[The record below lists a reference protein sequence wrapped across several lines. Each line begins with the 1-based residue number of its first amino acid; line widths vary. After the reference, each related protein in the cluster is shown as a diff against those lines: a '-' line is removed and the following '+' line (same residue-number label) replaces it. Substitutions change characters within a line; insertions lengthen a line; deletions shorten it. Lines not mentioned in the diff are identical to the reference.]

1 MKKIFY
7 IACTIFLGILLGAI
21 AHALVEI
28 WYIKKFF
35 SQGLVPYTTIF
46 MGSRCYLPFYA
57 QAILLLGGAV
67 GGYFLGQNWWR
78 IVYVEHRHLRYN
90 KKYEKK

>member
-7 IACTIFLGILLGAI
+7 VFCAIFLGILLATI
-21 AHALVEI
+21 VHVLAEI

-35 SQGLVPYTTIF
+35 SKGLIPQSTIF
-46 MGSRCYLPFYA
+46 LGLLCYLPFYA
-57 QAILLLGGAV
+57 QFIFLSGGAI

-78 IVYVEHRHLRYN
+78 IVYVEHRHWEHN
-90 KKYEKK
+90 KK